1 MSFSEEELEHDIE
14 TMTAEDFEAKYSGVD
29 LEEGMAK
36 RENKLKKNI
45 ATTKLG
51 IQKNNFGN
59 PELEKAFART
69 GWDGGRAYVKGKL
82 QQGRKI
88 LRKEEV
94 ELGEEREPSPI
105 AGTRLVSTH
114 TGKGGRRHEVRYSK
128 DYNEYQV
135 HHYDPK
141 GKHMGEGP
149 VSYHGDDKEDA
160 TISANY
166 HANKV
171 SEDKAPWMGKDLD
184 KPAYQ
189 RKAEYEKAKK
199 EGQGGGPALRTAKN
213 EEVEQV
219 DELSKKVYG
228 DYINRASASK
238 SGVAHQIGK
247 INQIAATTGTTPRD
261 REDRTALNKVHAN
274 RSKGIGRAVKNLTKG
289 GIDFEEEFELEEK
302 LAGGEKSRQAYAAR
316 YTPTGKKKK
325 PEVGKEVEEE
335 CASCEEKKL
344 SPKQMKIAKLAG
356 NPNEIDAEDFKKLRK
371 EETERVTPDTLASR
385 NKAVER
391 SIMEIMATN
400 RDLRQEA
407 KIAAFQKNAKSQ
419 EKE

>member
-29 LEEGMAK
+29 LEEGVAK
-36 RENKLKKNI
+36 RENKFKKNLV
-45 ATTKLG
+45 TTKLG

-59 PELEKAFART
+59 PELEKAFARS
-69 GWDGGRAYVKGKL
+69 GSDGGRAYVKGKL
-82 QQGRKI
+82 QQGRKL
-88 LRKEEV
+88 LRKEEI
-94 ELGEEREPSPI
+94 ELDEAREPSPI
-105 AGTRLVSTH
+105 AGTRLISTH

-160 TISANY
+160 TIAANY

-171 SEDKAPWMGKDLD
+171 SEELKPWMTEKGAMSGN
-184 KPAYQ
+184 PAYQ
-189 RKAEYEKAKK
+189 RKAEQEKAEK
-199 EGQGGGPALRTAKN
+199 EGKGGGPALRTAKN

-219 DELSKKVYG
+219 DELSKKAYG
-228 DYINRASASK
+228 DYINKASASK
-238 SGVAHQIGK
+238 SDVAHEIGK
-247 INQIAATTGTTPRD
+247 INQVAQTIGTTPKD
-261 REDRTALNKVHAN
+261 REDRNALNKVHAN

-289 GIDFEEEFELEEK
+289 GIEF
-302 LAGGEKSRQAYAAR
+302 
-316 YTPTGKKKK
+316 
-325 PEVGKEVEEE
+325 EEE
-335 CASCEEKKL
+335 CASCEEKNL
-344 SPKQMKIAKLAG
+344 SPKQMKIANLAG
-356 NPNEIDAEDFKKLRK
+356 DPNKIDAEDFKNLRK
-371 EETERVTPDTLASR
+371 EETQRVTPDTLASR

-407 KIAAFQKNAKSQ
+407 KVAAFQKNAKSQ

>member
-59 PELEKAFART
+59 PELEKAFARI
-69 GWDGGRAYVKGKL
+69 GSDGGRAYVKGKL

-94 ELGEEREPSPI
+94 ELGEERKPSPI

-114 TGKGGRRHEVRYSK
+114 TGKDGRRHEVRYSK

-149 VSYHGDDKEDA
+149 VSYHGDDKKDA
-160 TISANY
+160 TITANY

-171 SEDKAPWMGKDLD
+171 SEDKAPWMGKNLD

-199 EGQGGGPALRTAKN
+199 EGQGGGPALHTAKN
-213 EEVEQV
+213 EEV
-219 DELSKKVYG
+219 
-228 DYINRASASK
+228 
-238 SGVAHQIGK
+238 
-247 INQIAATTGTTPRD
+247 
-261 REDRTALNKVHAN
+261 
-274 RSKGIGRAVKNLTKG
+274 
-289 GIDFEEEFELEEK
+289 ELEEK

-325 PEVGKEVEEE
+325 PEVEKEAEQVDELSSKTYGDYIGSASASKSALAHGIGKINQKAATTGTTPRDREDRNALNRKHAQRSIGIGRAVKNLTKGGIEFEEE

-356 NPNEIDAEDFKKLRK
+356 DPNKIDAEDFKKLRK
-371 EETERVTPDTLASR
+371 EETQRVTPDTLVSR